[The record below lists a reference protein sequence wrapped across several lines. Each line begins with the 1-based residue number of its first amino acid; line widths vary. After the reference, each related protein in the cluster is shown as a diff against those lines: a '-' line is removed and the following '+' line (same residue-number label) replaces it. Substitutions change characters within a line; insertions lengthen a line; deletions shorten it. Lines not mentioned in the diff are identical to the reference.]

1 MLRYGQAFACSSSC
15 SCAATQP
22 LHSSK
27 CIVPFS
33 SRSKLGKQRALLMRL
48 QAITSKDAAR
58 SFGATVTAADQQP
71 AASVPEAQLTAHSS
85 GRTAASSWRRQEL
98 AVLSVRE
105 QSSAATAAKPG
116 PQLPVYYLAAA
127 ALAAGIVIW
136 TYRTF
141 ITGAARHAASSS
153 FEAVAHGLNQK
164 KLQRQ
169 AASRLNDMSSL
180 LQNNPTADL
189 SAKSLGDEGTAYVV
203 EALAFNTVCLAA
215 DFSNN
220 GMGKLGIAQLSEVLP
235 TCALQHLK
243 LHTNNLGDEGAA
255 LLAQKLSG
263 NGLLLSLDLG
273 TNGIGDVGAAALAEG
288 LKLNTTLQKLDLS
301 GNAVDVAGAK
311 ALAEAL
317 AANTTLTSLTLSD
330 NYISVEGAKAL
341 AEALMQ
347 NKSLT
352 ELSIKGNELGDEGIE
367 ALATALLAGKLV
379 EFNMY
384 MNEVGDAGMA
394 KLAPAFKE
402 CKSLK
407 NLDLG
412 GNDAGPDGA
421 AALAE
426 ALVSHPSLTLL
437 ELGYNPLGRQEQQP
451 SQHDTKLEVLKLGW
465 CKVGGGEGARALADL
480 LMFNNS
486 LVQGPAQC
494 GVKKLAELD
503 MGYNEIKDDG
513 ACALAQALKAN
524 PECAVRELKLNANY
538 ITRFGQVALTEAVD
552 MVYEMGGGK
561 MLSVTF

>member
-1 MLRYGQAFACSSSC
+1 MRC
-15 SCAATQP
+15 P
-22 LHSSK
+22 LQQQK
-27 CIVPFS
+27 QT
-33 SRSKLGKQRALLMRL
+33 GKQRALLMRL

-58 SFGATVTAADQQP
+58 SFNATVTAADQQP
-71 AASVPEAQLTAHSS
+71 AASVPEPQLTAHSS

-437 ELGYNPLGRQEQQP
+437 ELGYNPLGP
-451 SQHDTKLEVLKLGW
+451 AGAATITGAFKHDTKLEVLKLGW

-486 LVQGPAQC
+486 LVQSWTWA
-494 GVKKLAELD
+494 
-503 MGYNEIKDDG
+503 YNEIKDDG

-524 PECAVRELKLNANY
+524 PECAVRELKLNAK
-538 ITRFGQVALTEAVD
+538 LHH
-552 MVYEMGGGK
+552 
-561 MLSVTF
+561 TFRPAAAAYCMHVR